1 MNEPLNIARRYF
13 LAAARPPAYPEGD
26 LPAGVRQGRAGKQAE
41 GTAVCFELQI
51 ADGIVKSARSSAYGC
66 PHTVAVVAWLC
77 DELMGFEIDGSL
89 GTPADWARQFDVPA
103 EKLGRLLIV
112 EDALRAALGR

>member
-1 MNEPLNIARRYF
+1 
-13 LAAARPPAYPEGD
+13 
-26 LPAGVRQGRAGKQAE
+26 
-41 GTAVCFELQI
+41 
-51 ADGIVKSARSSAYGC
+51 
-66 PHTVAVVAWLC
+66 VAVVAWLC